1 MTPEEFERYGYTDRI
16 SFGQMA
22 CLDAERARAKST
34 QPMSKGKGKGKGKG
48 KRKAQEVEEDPN
60 FPVWNVK
67 IRAVHYPNGEVTP
80 FLDATGFPG
89 YEEVENLKR
98 AFEESVESERL
109 RREREEE
116 ELQRIIAQIDQ
127 NVKDAHLAQL
137 QKENEERQKER
148 ERKKKH
154 HP

>member
-1 MTPEEFERYGYTDRI
+1 
-16 SFGQMA
+16 MA
-22 CLDAERARAKST
+22 RSLS
-34 QPMSKGKGKGKGKG
+34 
-48 KRKAQEVEEDPN
+48 
-60 FPVWNVK
+60 
-67 IRAVHYPNGEVTP
+67 
-80 FLDATGFPG
+80 DATGFPG

-116 ELQRIIAQIDQ
+116 ELQRIIAQINQ

-154 HP
+154 HL